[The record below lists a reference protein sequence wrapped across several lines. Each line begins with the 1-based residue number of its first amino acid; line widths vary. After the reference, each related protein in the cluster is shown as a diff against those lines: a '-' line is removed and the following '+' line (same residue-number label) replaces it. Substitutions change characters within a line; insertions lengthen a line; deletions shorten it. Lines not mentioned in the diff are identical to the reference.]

1 MFEGEIGYPVEVIV
15 TFVVAVFGMLAI
27 DLFAH
32 RKDKPVSLTNA
43 LVWSA
48 IWIGMALAFYA
59 FIWIDKGAAPA
70 ALFLTGYAL
79 EKVLSVDNLMV
90 FVAIFSAF
98 SVPEAYRH
106 RVLLYGVLGAIV
118 FRLIFV
124 AAGSSLYALGHWIEF
139 VFGAVIAWTAVQ
151 MLKQHGAEEVEDYT
165 KHFSVRWCNKL
176 FPVWPKLHGH
186 DFFVSGKDVNRML
199 EQPENATLSPLVKVG
214 KSFYATPLFIC
225 LIVMNAAD
233 VMFSFDSV
241 PAVIAVTKDPLL
253 VYSAM
258 IFAILGLR
266 QLYFVLEA
274 LERFLAYLPKAVIAL
289 LFFIAF
295 KISLSAAVE
304 SFHLD
309 PSWKIEPSTSLM
321 IVLGVLALGIVASLV
336 FPPQTKDAADKEA

>member
-1 MFEGEIGYPVEVIV
+1 MFEGEIGYPIEVIV

-32 RKDKPVSLTNA
+32 RRDKPVSLTNA

-59 FIWIDKGAAPA
+59 FLWIDKGAPAA

-98 SVPEAYRH
+98 AVPEGYRH

-124 AAGSSLYALGHWIEF
+124 AIGSGLYAFGHWIEF
-139 VFGAVIAWTAVQ
+139 LFGAVIAWSAVQ
-151 MLKQHGAEEVEDYT
+151 MLKQDSSNEEVEDYSN
-165 KHFSVRWCNKL
+165 HFSVKWCGKL

-186 DFFVSGKDVNRML
+186 DFFVSGRQIDTL
-199 EQPENATLSPLVKVG
+199 LAEPENATLVSTTEKG
-214 KSFYATPLFIC
+214 KSFYATPLFVC
-225 LIVMNAAD
+225 LIVMNVAD

-295 KISLSAAVE
+295 KICLSGAVE
-304 SFHLD
+304 TFGLD
-309 PSWKIEPSTSLM
+309 ESWKIEPTTSLL
-321 IVLGVLALGIVASLV
+321 IVLGVLALGVVASLV
-336 FPPQTKDAADKEA
+336 FPPKPEEPSKEA

>member
-1 MFEGEIGYPVEVIV
+1 MFAGEIGYPPEVLITFIV
-15 TFVVAVFGMLAI
+15 VIFGALAI

-32 RKDKPVSLTNA
+32 RKDEPVTLGNA
-43 LVWSA
+43 LLWS
-48 IWIGMALAFYA
+48 
-59 FIWIDKGAAPA
+59 FIWIALALGFYGFLWWDKGYDTA

-90 FVAIFSAF
+90 FVAIFTAF
-98 SVPEAYRH
+98 SIPDNYRH
-106 RVLLYGVLGAIV
+106 RALLFGVIGAIV

-124 AAGSSLYALGHWIEF
+124 AAGSGLYALGPWVEF
-139 VFGAVIAWTAVQ
+139 VFAIVIAWTAVQ
-151 MLKQHGAEEVEDYT
+151 MLRQDGNDEEVEDYSS
-165 KHFSVRWCNKL
+165 HFSVRWCNKL

-186 DFFVSGKDVNRML
+186 DFFISGKQVDNLLAQSEHAELASTVQR
-199 EQPENATLSPLVKVG
+199 G
-214 KSFYATPLFIC
+214 KGWYATPLFIC
-225 LIVMNAAD
+225 LVVINVAD

-274 LERFLAYLPKAVIAL
+274 LEQFLAYLPKAVIAL

-295 KISLSAAVE
+295 KIGLSAAVHV
-304 SFHLD
+304 FHLD
-309 PSWKIEPSTSLM
+309 ESWKIEPSTSLY
-321 IVLGVLALGIVASLV
+321 IVLGVLAIGIVASLL
-336 FPPQTKDAADKEA
+336 FPPKKEADHA